1 MKKAIIIGASSGIGK
16 ELSRV
21 LSDRGVTVGI
31 AARRLQMLEELR
43 DELPNGAIV
52 KVIDVTKPDS
62 AMSALSELISEMGG
76 VDLVVFSSGTGDI
89 NKQLNWQL
97 ENECIA
103 TNVIGFTAI
112 ANVAIKHFLDKKSGH
127 FVGISSVAALRGG
140 KEAPAYN
147 ASKAFLS
154 NYMEGLRQKITESKY
169 SITIT
174 DIKPGFV
181 DTKMAK
187 GEGLFWV
194 ATTDKAVGQIYQA
207 IMKKKSYAYVTK
219 RWRLVG
225 WLLKALPETIYN
237 RL

>member
-31 AARRLQMLEELR
+31 AARRLQVLEELR
-43 DELPNGAIV
+43 DELPNAAVV
-52 KVIDVTKPDS
+52 KEIDVTKPES
-62 AMSALSELISEMGG
+62 AMSALSELINEMGG
-76 VDLVVFSSGTGDI
+76 VDLVVFSSGIGDI
-89 NKQLNWQL
+89 NKQLSWQL
-97 ENECIA
+97 ESECIA

-112 ANVAIKHFLDKKSGH
+112 ANVAIKHFLDEKSGH

-147 ASKAFLS
+147 ASKAFVS

-169 SITIT
+169 PITIT

-194 ATTDKAVGQIYQA
+194 ASADKAAEQIYQA
-207 IMKKKSYAYVTK
+207 IMKKKSYTYVTK